1 MTPAIGLVTPVKAAL
16 GEWLTAFYAQFYP
29 DTPATTEWQARGT
42 VKAMAWAPARMVDA
56 VEDMLG
62 GWRKNN
68 NSGNPS
74 TSAYLPVVFIA
85 VASDYTETPGEAGRP
100 LTDYMPINF
109 PGDTLKRSFRARLL
123 GVDLRCQVVI
133 VAGDA
138 LSAQS
143 IMGQLCMW
151 AVERRTFKSR
161 YSFAGFT
168 SDWPVQIVGAD
179 RMAIPT
185 PIGEQVTILSVDLT
199 VRATMPMFYGPAA
212 GAPND
217 GQVPP
222 GHPVILAIPV
232 QGHKPTLGPPTGVT
246 PEEWAYYHRL
256 TGAPLE
262 PADDAASN
270 AVVMLAGVREG
281 GAP

>member
-1 MTPAIGLVTPVKAAL
+1 MNPAIGLITPVKAAL
-16 GEWLTAFYAQFYP
+16 GEWLTQFYAQFYP
-29 DTPATTEWQARGT
+29 DTPATTEWKGRGT

-62 GWRKNN
+62 SWKKND

-100 LTDYMPINF
+100 LTDYMPIEF
-109 PGDTLKRSFRARLL
+109 PGDAQHRSFRARLL

-199 VRATMPMFYGPAA
+199 VRATMPMFYGPAS

-217 GQVPP
+217 GNTRP
-222 GHPVILAIPV
+222 GFPVITAIPV
-232 QGHKPTLGPPTGVT
+232 QGHDPTLGPPTGVT
-246 PEEWAYYHRL
+246 PEEWAWFKRL
-256 TGAPLE
+256 TGAPSA
-262 PADDAASN
+262 PADDGGSN
-270 AVVMLAGVREG
+270 AAVMLAPVKAG
-281 GAP
+281 G